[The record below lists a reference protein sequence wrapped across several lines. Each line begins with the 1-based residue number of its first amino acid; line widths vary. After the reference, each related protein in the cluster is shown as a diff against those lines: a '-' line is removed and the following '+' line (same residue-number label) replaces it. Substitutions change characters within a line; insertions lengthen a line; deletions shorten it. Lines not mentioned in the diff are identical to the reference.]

1 MGTAG
6 GVIPTTTTHSPASSA
21 GLFHSLSPN
30 SKPQQTKQQKG
41 KIMAIVLEAN
51 YSKKLG
57 LPGYS
62 SHQYSLTV
70 RTELADLTQVAAE
83 SAKLHTTLQDS
94 VDREIQKT
102 GFLPESKAASPRG
115 NGNGNGGGHANGNND
130 GWQCSPKQRELIL
143 KITDEH
149 KLDKNAV
156 EQLAQDRF
164 GKNVKALNK
173 LEASGL
179 IDELLEQV
187 GQKPNS
193 GRRFNR
199 PTPAR
204 AS

>member
-1 MGTAG
+1 
-6 GVIPTTTTHSPASSA
+6 
-21 GLFHSLSPN
+21 
-30 SKPQQTKQQKG
+30 
-41 KIMAIVLEAN
+41 MAIVLEAN

-70 RTELADLTQVAAE
+70 RTELNDITQVEAE
-83 SAKLHTTLQDS
+83 SAKLHTTLQNS

-102 GFLPESKAASPRG
+102 GFLPESKAALPRG
-115 NGNGNGGGHANGNND
+115 NGNGNGNGHTNGNND
-130 GWQCSPKQRELIL
+130 AWQCSPKQRELIL

-164 GKNVKALNK
+164 GKGVKALNK
-173 LEASGL
+173 LEMSGL
-179 IDELLEQV
+179 LDELLEQV
-187 GQKPNS
+187 GQKPNN

-204 AS
+204 AA